1 MRQVTLPLLILAL
14 VALSAGCGNGVA
26 FQPRLTEKSVLV
38 VDQWVQTSPLVVMVR
53 PKRNTMREYSA
64 LFIPFRVEQNI
75 SDVRHHGRELMRIF
89 WTDWTSKSVFPTMVY
104 DDTLYY
110 RSPEEAVRLARQ
122 KGANLAV
129 TGVVTYLLHGG
140 TQADTAVSLR
150 LEVYDTATGYLVW
163 SMEQAG
169 RMEANTVEDYIFFAR
184 KTRLPMDPMYA
195 VLTNIS
201 DEMAQPVLQWNG
213 LAPRS

>member
-1 MRQVTLPLLILAL
+1 MRQVTPLLL
-14 VALSAGCGNGVA
+14 VLVLLSAGCGSGVA

-38 VDQWVQTSPLVVMVR
+38 VDQWVDTSPLMVMVR
-53 PKRNTMREYSA
+53 PKRSAMREYSA
-64 LFIPFRVEQNI
+64 LFIPFRVEQDI
-75 SDVRHHGRELMRIF
+75 SDVRHHGRELMRVF
-89 WTDWTSKSVFPTMVY
+89 WSDWTSKSVFPTMVY

-122 KGANLAV
+122 KGADLAV

-140 TQADTAVSLR
+140 SYADTAASIR
-150 LEVYDTATGYLVW
+150 LEVYDAVTGYLVW

-169 RMEANTVEDYIFFAR
+169 RMEANTVEDYILFAR

-195 VLTNIS
+195 VLTSIS
-201 DEMAQPVLQWNG
+201 DDMAQPVLQWNG
-213 LAPRS
+213 LASRP